1 MPLLTFAN
9 QKWLCVG
16 RDVSIGSSF
25 NASSHPFILPLRI
38 GEENSP
44 GARIAFRHNAE
55 QGFD

>member
-1 MPLLTFAN
+1 MLNYVSLLCDRLVLQCLFA
-9 QKWLCVG
+9 
-16 RDVSIGSSF
+16 
-25 NASSHPFILPLRI
+25 PFILPLRI